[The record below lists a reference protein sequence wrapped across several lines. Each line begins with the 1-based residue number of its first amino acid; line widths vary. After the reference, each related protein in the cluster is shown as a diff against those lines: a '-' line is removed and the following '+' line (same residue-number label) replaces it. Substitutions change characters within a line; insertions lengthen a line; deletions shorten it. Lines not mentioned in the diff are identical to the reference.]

1 MCFSAPVSFAVAAA
15 TGLVGAAAMSKTLE
29 RREIPLAAIPLIFAA
44 QQTIE
49 GALWFALGSDQ
60 YTNWV
65 PPLANAFTF
74 LALVVWPVFA
84 PLATVLIERSRE
96 RRLAM
101 AVLLAFSAALAV
113 RGLGG
118 MWAQPYGACVVQN
131 SIAYENGLP
140 YSPLHFAAYS
150 LCTCGPFLL
159 SSDKGLRVFG
169 TIVIAGL
176 VISVSLYLFAF
187 TSVWCFFAAVGSL
200 TIYLYF
206 ARANKERAKTLP
218 R

>member
-1 MCFSAPVSFAVAAA
+1 MSFAVAAA
-15 TGLVGAAAMSKTLE
+15 TGLVGAAAVSKTSD

-44 QQTIE
+44 QQAIE
-49 GALWFALGSDQ
+49 GVLWFALGSDE
-60 YTNWV
+60 YTNSI
-65 PPLANAFTF
+65 PPLANGFTF

-84 PLATVLIERSRE
+84 PLATVLIERNRG

-101 AVLLAFSAALAV
+101 TVLLVMAAALAV
-113 RGLGG
+113 RGLSG

-131 SIAYENGLP
+131 SISYENGLP
-140 YSPLHFAAYS
+140 YSPLHFAAYT

-159 SSDKGLRVFG
+159 SSDKGLRAFG
-169 TIVIAGL
+169 SIVVAGL
-176 VISVSLYLFAF
+176 IISVYLYLFAF
-187 TSVWCFFAAVGSL
+187 TSVWCFFAAACSL